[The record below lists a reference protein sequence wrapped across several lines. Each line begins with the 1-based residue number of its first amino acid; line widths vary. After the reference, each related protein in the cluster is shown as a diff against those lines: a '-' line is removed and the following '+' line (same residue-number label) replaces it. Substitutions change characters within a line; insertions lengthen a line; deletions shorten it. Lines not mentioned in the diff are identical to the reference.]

1 MKSVCLNSKKI
12 ARVVGF
18 STPLSFL
25 FGLAGNAFAQT
36 ATPGASKG
44 GTTGALPDA
53 GSTELTYLLF
63 IGGVALFVFGML
75 KLVLSW
81 RE

>member
-1 MKSVCLNSKKI
+1 MVMKLARFLGILPSFASYLVAAGSV
-12 ARVVGF
+12 
-18 STPLSFL
+18 
-25 FGLAGNAFAQT
+25 FAQI
-36 ATPGASKG
+36 ATDEAKG
-44 GTTGALPDA
+44 GTSGALPDA

-63 IGGVALFVFGML
+63 IGGVILFVFGTL